1 MTVLVP
7 VAIVV
12 ACVIFFGSI
21 IYTIATLDK

>member
-1 MTVLVP
+1 MDIFVP
-7 VAIVV
+7 IAIVI